1 VSTRVMDACWGMQL
15 DPSVKAVLMSL
26 ADQANDEGVC
36 WPGVGSLALRTCLSE
51 RTVQRS
57 VRTLEGLKLLSC
69 EMGAARNGQNRY
81 TLNVALLRELDRQR
95 EAAKGEAAGMRQ
107 AALELAAPRQGVTG
121 GDTVSPRHHV
131 TPGDTVSPGG
141 CHGVTQTVI
150 EPIPIHTPH
159 TPQPPAGGLKAP
171 DGAAGGQS
179 LLSLPDWLQQVQA
192 SGQDAVPEGD
202 EVWDYAAAVGLP
214 REFVELC
221 WREFKRR
228 QMQAGKRRR
237 DWRAHFRECV
247 RGGWYGLWLLSAG
260 QDARL
265 STAGEQA
272 TRFYEAQDRD
282 GDDAGGGE

>member
-1 VSTRVMDACWGMQL
+1 MQL

-36 WPGVGSLALRTCLSE
+36 WPGVGSLAVRTCLSE

-57 VRTLEGLKLLSC
+57 VRTLEELKLLSY
-69 EMGAARNGQNRY
+69 EMGAARKGTNRY

-95 EAAKGEAAGMRQ
+95 EAAKGEGAGMRQ
-107 AALELAAPRQGVTG
+107 AALDLAAPRQGFAE
-121 GDTVSPRHHV
+121 GDTMSPRHHV
-131 TPGDTVSPGG
+131 TRGDMVSPGG

-159 TPQPPAGGLKAP
+159 TPQASPGGLRPLDGPDEPAP
-171 DGAAGGQS
+171 
-179 LLSLPDWLQQVQA
+179 LLSLPDWMAQVQA
-192 SGQDAVPEGD
+192 SGQDAVPADD
-202 EVWDYAAAVGLP
+202 EVFDYAATVGLP
-214 REFVELC
+214 REFVALC

-228 QMQAGKRRR
+228 QMRAGKRQR
-237 DWRAHFRECV
+237 DWREKFRDCV
-247 RGGWYGLWLLSAG
+247 RSSWYGLWLLAAG

-272 TRFYEAQDRD
+272 ARYYEALDREEV
-282 GDDAGGGE
+282 AA